1 MTNLLIQYW
10 PATTFASDIYGLKW
24 FISGEWRFGFRL
36 NGIRDEEDGSGWSC
50 EGVAIRW
57 QNHPVPRGRMLL
69 YISHQIVKW
78 SICSAPPSQVR
89 RCPCLSYW
97 VVDWTSPYKVVE
109 SLSRCKS
116 CVPCR
121 SLHPLCLHP
130 ASSVSSRAV
139 IAAIRFH
146 SSHKIVPYLKL
157 FHLNSGHESFFRNIS
172 ILSKKAASENNVVR
186 MKIVEISFMFLLRYD
201 PTLYVERRLRYDRS
215 KLSDRPRFNVVGKF
229 AQKDLRF

>member
-1 MTNLLIQYW
+1 MGDTPQWVSISILKRRKSNTCTSMTGLLIQYW
-10 PATTFASDIYGLKW
+10 PAATFASDIYGLKW

-36 NGIRDEEDGSGWSC
+36 NGFGDEEDGSGWSC
-50 EGVAIRW
+50 EGVAVRW

-97 VVDWTSPYKVVE
+97 VDDWTSPYKVVE

-116 CVPCR
+116 RVPCR
-121 SLHPLCLHP
+121 SLHPLSLHP
-130 ASSVSSRAV
+130 ASCVSSQAV

-146 SSHKIVPYLKL
+146 SAIKQSRIWSYFIWTVGMKV
-157 FHLNSGHESFFRNIS
+157 FFPAIS
-172 ILSKKAASENNVVR
+172 QFWA
-186 MKIVEISFMFLLRYD
+186 
-201 PTLYVERRLRYDRS
+201 RRLPLRTMLS
-215 KLSDRPRFNVVGKF
+215 EWKL
-229 AQKDLRF
+229 